1 MLLPG
6 FTNTMKKIL
15 KFFIIFAIF
24 TFCVKAQTVPVVTAS
39 PVPSQTVSLS
49 SPETASSSPVNPE
62 TAPEVAI
69 SKVTGES
76 PVSRYVAKDAAARIP
91 RFESAPVIDGQ
102 LNDSIW
108 QNAAVFGDF
117 LQISPGD
124 NVKPTH
130 PTEFM
135 MGYDAKNLYLAF
147 RIIQDRKTV
156 RATVARR
163 DNIANDDYVLVHL
176 DTFNVKPICYF
187 SIRWEYRWTALS
199 PKDAAKITRST
210 S

>member
-39 PVPSQTVSLS
+39 PVPSQTVSPS

-69 SKVTGES
+69 SKVIGES

-117 LQISPGD
+117 MQISPGD

-135 MGYDAKNLYLAF
+135 MGYDAKNLYMAF
-147 RIIQDRKTV
+147 RIVQDRKTV
-156 RATVARR
+156 RANRCQTRQHFQRR
-163 DNIANDDYVLVHL
+163 LRSCS
-176 DTFNVKPICYF
+176 PRYF
-187 SIRWEYRWTALS
+187 
-199 PKDAAKITRST
+199 
-210 S
+210 